1 MPCQCRIVQENPS
14 QTGNFRMS
22 TLTSIAIKGFK
33 SFGDET
39 EVSLRQLNVLIG
51 ANGSGKSNFLDAFA
65 FLQAVSS
72 GKLNRYVDR
81 AGGADQ
87 VLHFGSRT
95 TEELSMRAMFADSD
109 WYELRFMYGGGDH
122 LFVGNPRLPD
132 MGERRRKTVDRLDTW
147 RCYHFLDTSLHSP
160 MKKTCKVDDNRFLRS
175 DGANLAAFLYL
186 LRMKYGRAYGD
197 IRNAVQL
204 VAPFF
209 DDFLLEPRRL
219 EPDSIRLLWKHR
231 MSDDHFDAS
240 SLSDGTLR
248 FMALAALLLQPKE
261 LRPTVVVIDEPELG
275 LHPFAIAALASM
287 LRVAS
292 GETQVV
298 LSTQSSALL
307 DRFEP
312 EDILVADRAGG
323 QTRIRGLEEQRLRGW
338 LDDYSL
344 GQLWEKNELGGRP
357 AHEQGSSPRHG

>member
-1 MPCQCRIVQENPS
+1 MEDSSGNPS
-14 QTGNFRMS
+14 QTDKLRMS
-22 TLTSIAIKGFK
+22 TLKSIAIKGFK

-39 EVSLRQLNVLIG
+39 EVPLGQLNVLIG
-51 ANGSGKSNFLDAFA
+51 ANGSGKSNFLGAFA

-72 GKLNRYVDR
+72 GDLDRYVAR
-81 AGGADQ
+81 EGGADQ
-87 VLHFGSRT
+87 ILHFGSRR
-95 TEELSMRAMFADSD
+95 TEELSMRATFADSD
-109 WYELRFMYGGGDH
+109 WYELRFMYGDGDY
-122 LFVGNPRLPD
+122 LYVGKPRFSD
-132 MGERRRKTVDRLDTW
+132 MGARRRNVVDRLDAW
-147 RCYHFLDTSLHSP
+147 HCYHFLDTSRHSR
-160 MKKTCKVDDNRFLRS
+160 MKKTGKLDDNRILRS
-175 DGANLAAFLYL
+175 DGANLAAFLYFL
-186 LRMKYGRAYGD
+186 QKKHERAYDD

-209 DDFLLEPRRL
+209 EDFLLEPRRL

-231 MSDDHFDAS
+231 VSDGHFDAS

-261 LRPTVVVIDEPELG
+261 LRPTVVAIDEPELG
-275 LHPFAIAALASM
+275 LHPLAIAALASM
-287 LRVAS
+287 LQVAS

-298 LSTQSSALL
+298 LSTQSSALV

-323 QTRIRGLEEQRLRGW
+323 QTRIRRLEAQKLRGW

-344 GQLWEKNELGGRP
+344 GQLWEKNELGGHP
-357 AHEQGSSPRHG
+357 AH